1 MTTTHLSSDLNRHA
15 RRWRLLL
22 LAGLSIPIFVALIL
36 SPPMAQD
43 PAYHDFADQRTLLGI
58 PHMWN
63 VMSNLPFA
71 VVGLVGCWLLMRPGA
86 ADAAFE
92 SSWESRAYW
101 VFFVGELL
109 TCFGSAYYH
118 ANPNNHTLVWDRL
131 VFSLLL
137 TAMFTIVITEY
148 VSPRAGKLMLI
159 PMVLLGLGS
168 VLQWHASELAGHG
181 DLRLYIAVQFYPM
194 LVMPLIL
201 WLFPSRYNDTR
212 WFALLWICYAA
223 AKAAEYFDAGLY
235 QLNGFWSGHTLR
247 HFIAALAT
255 LLLLLARRRRIS
267 PRKA

>member
-1 MTTTHLSSDLNRHA
+1 M
-15 RRWRLLL
+15 LL

-71 VVGLVGCWLLMRPGA
+71 VLGLVGCWLLMRPGA
-86 ADAAFE
+86 VDAAFE
-92 SSWESRAYW
+92 ASAFEASWESRAYW
-101 VFFVGELL
+101 VFFVGEIL
-109 TCFGSAYYH
+109 TCFGSGYYH
-118 ANPNNHTLVWDRL
+118 AGPNNHTLFWDRL

-137 TAMFTIVITEY
+137 TATSTIVITEY
-148 VSPRAGKLMLI
+148 VSRRAGKLMLVPI
-159 PMVLLGLGS
+159 VLLGLGS

-181 DLRLYIAVQFYPM
+181 DLRLYLAVQFYPL

-201 WLFPSRYNDTR
+201 WLFPSRYGDTG

-235 QLNGFWSGHTLR
+235 ELTGFWSGHTLK

-255 LLLLLARRRRIS
+255 LLLVLVLRRRIRS
-267 PRKA
+267 RKA